1 MARLPRLC
9 VPGQLHLLIQR
20 AQHGQT
26 VFAEAVDC
34 EAYLDALR
42 DAAVTN
48 RVSIHAFALMPG
60 EVRLLATPADAQ
72 AIGRMIQSLGRRFT
86 AAYNARHARSGALW
100 QGRFSATV
108 VEAQA
113 YLMACLRFVEAGP
126 VAAGLV
132 ARAADY
138 PWSSA
143 GHHSGRNL
151 ATLIS
156 EHPGFWS
163 LGNTPFERE
172 VNHGRLMEQ
181 VLTSEELA
189 TIETSAHRGW
199 ALGSERFMD
208 DLAGQTPRRLRPLP
222 QGRPTQRLD
231 MDKDET

>member
-1 MARLPRLC
+1 MARLSRLC

-20 AQHGQT
+20 AQHGQG
-26 VFAEAVDC
+26 VFAEAADC

-48 RVSIHAFALMPG
+48 HVSIHAFVLLPG
-60 EVRLLATPADAQ
+60 EARVLATPADAQ
-72 AIGRMIQSLGRRFT
+72 AIGRMVQSLGRRFT

-113 YLMACLRFVEAGP
+113 YLMACLRFVEAAP
-126 VAAGLV
+126 VAAGLA

-143 GHHSGRNL
+143 GHHAGRNL
-151 ATLIS
+151 ATLIT

-172 VNHGRLMEQ
+172 VSHGRLMEQ
-181 VLTSEELA
+181 ALTSDELA
-189 TIETSAHRGW
+189 AIDTAARRGW
-199 ALGSERFMD
+199 ALGSERFTNE
-208 DLAGQTPRRLRPLP
+208 LAGLTPRRLKPLP
-222 QGRPTQRLD
+222 RGRPAQRTAGD
-231 MDKDET
+231 RNEN